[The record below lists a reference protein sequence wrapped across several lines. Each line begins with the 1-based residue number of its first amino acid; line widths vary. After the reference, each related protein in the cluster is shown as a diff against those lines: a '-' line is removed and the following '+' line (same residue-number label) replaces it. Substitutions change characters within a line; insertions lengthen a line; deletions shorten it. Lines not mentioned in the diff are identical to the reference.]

1 MKLSGALLFLIL
13 PLTFNY
19 GQTPVES
26 QERVHA
32 VFDSFHRS
40 LRDLTTRISNQSR
53 RDIDAGISESLESI
67 SENVK
72 YLEAAMNLGKPIP
85 PEYLEGVSLDAELL
99 KKLAAQESKTGLQRK
114 DLYDGLKEVEANLT
128 LKVTGPRSGGDV
140 TRVVEV
146 LVRAK
151 RGNQDVSAYQVWY
164 VTKGWAKDT
173 TKFKPFDR
181 LTDPSNPSSMKL
193 APGNYFI
200 WLGKNRIT
208 DPQPVSIGAN
218 GETRREIE
226 VPVP

>member
-1 MKLSGALLFLIL
+1 MKFPGALLFLIL
-13 PLTFNY
+13 LVTFTY
-19 GQTPVES
+19 GQTPVEP

-40 LRDLTTRISNQSR
+40 LGDLTKRFSNKSR
-53 RDIDAGISESLESI
+53 QGIDARISESLDNI

-72 YLEAAMNLGKPIP
+72 FLEAVVNLGKPIP
-85 PEYLEGVSLDAELL
+85 PEYLEGISLDAELL
-99 KKLAAQESKTGLQRK
+99 KKLAAQKSKSGPQRK
-114 DLYDGLKEVEANLT
+114 NIYDGLKEVEADLT

-140 TRVVEV
+140 ARVVEV
-146 LVRAK
+146 VVRAK
-151 RGNQDVSAYQVWY
+151 RGNQDVGAYQVWY

-181 LTDPSNPSSMKL
+181 LTDPANPSSMKL

-200 WLGKNRIT
+200 WLGKNRVT
-208 DPQPVSIGAN
+208 DPQPVSLGAN

-226 VPVP
+226 VPLP

>member
-1 MKLSGALLFLIL
+1 MKISCALLFLMLALTFTYGRIL
-13 PLTFNY
+13 PE
-19 GQTPVES
+19 Q
-26 QERVHA
+26 QEQVHA
-32 VFDSFHRS
+32 VFKSFHSS
-40 LRDLTTRISNQSR
+40 LGDLTKRFSNKSR
-53 RDIDAGISESLESI
+53 PGIDARIYQALDSI

-72 YLEAAMNLGKPIP
+72 FLEAVMNLGTPAP
-85 PEYLEGVSLDAELL
+85 PEYLEAVSLDAELL
-99 KKLAAQESKTGLQRK
+99 KKLAAQKSQTALQRK
-114 DLYDGLKEVEANLT
+114 NLYEGLKEVETDLT

-140 TRVVEV
+140 ARLVEV

-151 RGNQDVSAYQVWY
+151 RGNHDVGAQQVWY
-164 VTKGWAKDT
+164 VSKGWAKDT

-200 WLGKNRIT
+200 WVGKTRVT
-208 DPQPVSIGAN
+208 DRQPVSIGAN